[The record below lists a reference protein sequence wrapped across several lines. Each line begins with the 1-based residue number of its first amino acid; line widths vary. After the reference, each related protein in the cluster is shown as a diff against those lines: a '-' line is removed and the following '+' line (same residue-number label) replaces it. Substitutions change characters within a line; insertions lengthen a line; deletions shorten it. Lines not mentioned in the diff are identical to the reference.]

1 MANKKKYIYIYI
13 QIYIKYRKMALQST
27 QLNLIYQRTLFTS
40 LNSPLAY
47 EKFHQQV

>member
-1 MANKKKYIYIYI
+1 MANKKKIYIY
-13 QIYIKYRKMALQST
+13 IYIKYRKMALQST

-40 LNSPLAY
+40 LNSPAY